1 MRTIDV
7 AGTKY
12 GIRNKYEITHKACRR
27 IELLIPSLFFDS
39 IDVEKLIE
47 DREDKGTKKNKNK
60 NIEREIFM
68 QLLKNPEKFVEFI
81 QMMTDSMDNSY
92 KAIMAVMLVTDM
104 DYAEINEMPQ
114 MTLLE
119 LAKEAKGEI
128 GSYEDFTD
136 GLGINIESS
145 LESILGTMTEMQKST
160 AD

>member
-1 MRTIDV
+1 MRTIEI
-7 AGTKY
+7 AGKKY

-27 IELLIPSLFFDS
+27 VELLIPSLFFDS
-39 IDVEKLIE
+39 IDMEKLIE
-47 DREDKGTKKNKNK
+47 DSEGKGAKKNKNK

-68 QLLKNPEKFVEFI
+68 QLLKKSEKFVEFI

-92 KAIMAVMLVTDM
+92 KEIMAIMLVTDM

-119 LAKEAKGEI
+119 LRNAAKEEI
-128 GSYEDFTD
+128 GSYEDFTS

-145 LESILGTMTEMQKST
+145 LDSILGAMTELQKSEG
-160 AD
+160 